1 MSWSLTIC
9 VRHGIN
15 LTDESPVTGISTKCS
30 KAQVENFI
38 TLLNRVKKFY
48 KCSYKLVEANNSINF

>member
-9 VRHGIN
+9 ARHGIN

-30 KAQVENFI
+30 KAQVEIFI
-38 TLLNRVKKFY
+38 PLFNCVKKFY
-48 KCSYKLVEANNSINF
+48 KCSYKLFETNNINF